1 MGIGKS
7 FFEVALAGRL
17 YHTDTDSTYD
27 ADSKMKK
34 GERQGGFRLDIILIN
49 FSRGKE

>member
-7 FFEVALAGRL
+7 FFEVVWAGKL
-17 YHTDTDSTYD
+17 YHTDTDSAYD

-34 GERQGGFRLDIILIN
+34 GERPGGF
-49 FSRGKE
+49 